1 MDLRIRRISM
11 MLRAGQLAYHQGRL
25 GDGALWHPYYLH
37 LATAA
42 CPHEPVTKSYEI
54 QTLECPEC
62 ESQVSLVQ
70 RTMGKCRPHR
80 PVVQPYW
87 RNVRIPG
94 SAC

>member
-1 MDLRIRRISM
+1 MGLSGIRIIYTLQRR
-11 MLRAGQLAYHQGRL
+11 LVR
-25 GDGALWHPYYLH
+25 
-37 LATAA
+37 T
-42 CPHEPVTKSYEI
+42 EPVTKSYEI

-62 ESQVSLVQ
+62 ESQVRLVQ
-70 RTMGKCRPHR
+70 RTMSKCRPHR